1 MLIEQTRAERTFKF
15 KLVLTN
21 LKAKVKPLK
30 YGLYSFKI
38 KILLVQQLQLLN
50 PYRNTNNKIKH
61 ISQKIPSKYGKKGS
75 ITPGDIVQLKIML
88 ELMAYWRESMVNGE
102 SDSGSTAGAV
112 ERVKQFQQ
120 RHFMHIALLFLFD
133 P

>member
-1 MLIEQTRAERTFKF
+1 MPIMLIEQTRAERTFKF

-61 ISQKIPSKYGKKGS
+61 ISQQYLANMG
-75 ITPGDIVQLKIML
+75 
-88 ELMAYWRESMVNGE
+88 R
-102 SDSGSTAGAV
+102 
-112 ERVKQFQQ
+112 RV
-120 RHFMHIALLFLFD
+120 LL
-133 P
+133 PQEI